1 MCSPQATWDIPM
13 LVSSNMPPKNL
24 HNHAYFEEDPTDAP
38 HKDVETDFETGEFSK
53 PETPNRQKKVTTS
66 DNPEDDL
73 VTVSHDSTPSPTA
86 SDIVLKLNYNDF
98 VVASNLHRKWQESG
112 LNEHEG
118 KAKMKEVQKIFDN
131 EREVRERKEEE
142 EMKKEYGEDGKDSE
156 GKGKEV

>member
-1 MCSPQATWDIPM
+1 
-13 LVSSNMPPKNL
+13 MPPKNL

-38 HKDVETDFETGEFSK
+38 HKDVETEFETGESSK

-112 LNEHEG
+112 LNEHER

-142 EMKKEYGEDGKDSE
+142 MKKKYGEDGKGSE